1 MSLESVIAEI
11 NAAHNQNQ
19 ARREKAKRKREDREV
34 LEAILQTH
42 MDDESPMEATILKS
56 VKGGYLVSLDA
67 MPKTRA
73 FLPSS
78 LGKLHGVSAPSLAE
92 SFEVH
97 VKEYDDSSIVV
108 SALEW
113 LKSEI
118 TRRQRVWAYEHDH
131 QVFQG
136 EIVYYMPGRFIQ
148 SFPTGKYLVRIGETE
163 EGIKVAGRL
172 SETYAPALAIGDT
185 VEVVIA
191 CVMTQGIKL
200 DISPALRQKLNE
212 EREKKATQYPKGY
225 KPPRRPEAKDAP
237 DPIPTM
243 GSKMLKQYLEDLL
256 EFNQHLPENIQH
268 SLEKRG
274 DWLTKDLLH
283 GNADWYSV
291 YKKLVARDKARSS
304 KAEDLSTLA
313 QEGMTVGEFKVAVRQ

>member
-1 MSLESVIAEI
+1 MSLEQVIAEI
-11 NAAHNQNQ
+11 NASHEKNL
-19 ARREKAKRKREDREV
+19 ARKEKAKRKREDREV

-42 MDDESPMEATILKS
+42 MEDESPMEATILKS

-113 LKSEI
+113 LKSEMA
-118 TRRQRVWAYEHDH
+118 RRQRVWAYEHEH

-136 EIVYYMPGRFIQ
+136 EVVYYMPGRRFIQ
-148 SFPTGKYLVRIGETE
+148 SFPTGQYLVRIGETE

-172 SETYAPALAIGDT
+172 SEAYAPPLAIGDT
-185 VEVVIA
+185 IEVVIG
-191 CVMTQGIKL
+191 CVLTQGIEL
-200 DISPALRQKLNE
+200 DISPALRQKLE
-212 EREKKATQYPKGY
+212 AEREKATQYPKGY

-237 DPIPTM
+237 NPIPTM
-243 GSKMLKQYLEDLL
+243 GPKMLRKYFEELL
-256 EFNQHLPENIQH
+256 ESNQHLPEDIET
-268 SLEKRG
+268 SLMKRD
-274 DWLTKDLLH
+274 DWPIKNLLG
-283 GNADWYSV
+283 GNADWYSI
-291 YKKLVARDKARSS
+291 YKKIVARDKARRA
-304 KAEDLSTLA
+304 KAEDLSDLA
-313 QEGMTVGEFKVAVRQ
+313 QEGMTVGEFKAAVQQ